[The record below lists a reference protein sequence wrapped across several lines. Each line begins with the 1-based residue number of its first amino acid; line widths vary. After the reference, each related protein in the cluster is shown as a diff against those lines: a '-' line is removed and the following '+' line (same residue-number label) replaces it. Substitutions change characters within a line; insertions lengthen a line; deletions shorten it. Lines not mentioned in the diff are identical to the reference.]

1 MALAPIDFPNDPDYG
16 DSFEASNG
24 ITYTWLGNRW
34 RTNVGSVDIN
44 VNPEDI
50 TFNTLADVSVANPTS
65 DDIVYWNNQNGL
77 WEAKQLSEW
86 LPNQSNIVF
95 SDQNTN
101 ITGEFNFVTDPL
113 LDLSQLHD
121 VTVTDPQIGDTIKW
135 SGTAGGWVN
144 GPACETDAESEP
156 DEPIK
161 LADLEDV
168 ELMNPTNNQ
177 VLKYDRQSQKW
188 RNALDEVG
196 TPGPSP
202 EPTPTPDLT
211 DYTKRNEPE
220 DITRGWTW
228 HVPEGEGLR
237 VQKADD
243 DKDNSFAALGRSGK
257 LTLHGGA
264 QGSITDAS
272 IIFESDLTERQP
284 WPFETKIQLTKVPVV
299 KSDAYDDI
307 IGLACIGGGITFME
321 NDQDENNKL
330 GLINITP
337 RGLDIKRVTGSKERV
352 GAIDWKVTDN
362 LTTADPT
369 FDVRMRMTN
378 INIGGEEPNI
388 DNEPG
393 LSVMGN
399 GMVIVPTEDDASNKQ
414 GHVYI
419 TPKFIDITRADG
431 KPRIR
436 FSDRAEGLNYESNPA
451 FGEIGGNNGN
461 LFIKCLQG
469 EVFIQ
474 DRNGN
479 WSPSRTG
486 ALIEALTARLTAA
499 EAKIAALEG
508 NQGGY

>member
-1 MALAPIDFPNDPDYG
+1 MALAPIDFPNNPEYG

-34 RTNVGSVDIN
+34 RTNVGSVDIS

-50 TFNTLADVSVANPTS
+50 TLNTLADVSVANPTNH
-65 DDIVYWNNQNGL
+65 DIIYYNNQDGL
-77 WEAKQLSEW
+77 WEAQQFSEFFPE
-86 LPNQSNIVF
+86 LPPELVF

-113 LDLSQLHD
+113 LDLTQLHD

-135 SGTAGGWVN
+135 SGSAGGWVN
-144 GPACETDAESEP
+144 GPACETDAEAEP

-196 TPGPSP
+196 TPSPGPTP
-202 EPTPTPDLT
+202 EPIDLT

-220 DITRGWTW
+220 DISRGWTW

-237 VQKADD
+237 VQKKDD
-243 DKDNSFAALGRSGK
+243 EADNSFAALGRSGK

-299 KSDAYDDI
+299 KSDQYDDI

-321 NDQDENNKL
+321 NDQDETNKL

-337 RGLDIKRVTGSKERV
+337 RGLDIKRLKGSAERI
-352 GAIDWKVTDN
+352 GAIDWKVSEN
-362 LTTADPT
+362 LYEADPT

-378 INIGGEEPNI
+378 INIGGEPEADI
-388 DNEPG
+388 EPG

-431 KPRIR
+431 RPRIR
-436 FSDRAEGLNYESNPA
+436 FSDRAEGLDYQSNPA
-451 FGEIGGNNGN
+451 FAEIMGNGSGDIHFRCPNGE
-461 LFIKCLQG
+461 LKF
-469 EVFIQ
+469 F
-474 DRNGN
+474 DRNTPPDG
-479 WSPSRTG
+479 WSPTRSA
-486 ALIEALTARLTAA
+486 ALIEALTVRLEAA

-508 NQGGY
+508 GS